1 MSLFLLIN
9 FDIFAACQHAMHVEC
24 DIVIANESVC
34 LSVRHTLVLYLNH
47 TWVNDTGKTSIKLQL
62 QLHKA
67 EIDKIGYRP
76 PALVAD
82 IYFFHA
88 KITIDYLAIKVI
100 KRQCRII
107 KDDGWCRAKDDV
119 AYTIDFICTCWLLF
133 IS

>member
-1 MSLFLLIN
+1 
-9 FDIFAACQHAMHVEC
+9 MHVEC

-88 KITIDYLAIKVI
+88 KTTIDYLAIKVI